1 MEVPCSA
8 EDDRTTLRDPLLLI
22 CPLTRKFDARL
33 DRFSPCVHRQNHIIS
48 KELRNLLGE
57 EAKKGIVECP
67 RGERQTLGLL
77 HQSCH
82 NAGVAVALING
93 ATVMSMVS
101 SGTG

>member
-8 EDDRTTLRDPLLLI
+8 EYDRTTLRDPLLLI
-22 CPLTRKFDARL
+22 CPLTRELDARL
-33 DRFSPCVHRQNHIIS
+33 DRFGPCVHRQNHIIS
-48 KELRNLLGE
+48 KKLCDLLGE
-57 EAKKGIVECP
+57 EAENGVVECP

-93 ATVMSMVS
+93 AVS
-101 SGTG
+101 CQG